1 MGESMLVL
9 QFYLGDVMYVIE
21 CDRVK
26 EVAPMVALKQIPHSP
41 ACVAGLFNYR
51 GTIVPVID
59 LRQYIHDTA
68 CQLRLSTRI
77 ILVEYLRPDKSPGMF
92 AIMAER
98 ITEAVDRPKSAFIA
112 PAIMMEEA
120 PYLGG
125 ILMENDEMIQL
136 IDLNRL
142 GKNLKFLSIFEEME
156 DEFETYVTEGH

>member
-1 MGESMLVL
+1 MLVL

-26 EVAPMVALKQIPHSP
+26 EVAPMVALKHIPHSP

-59 LRQYIHDTA
+59 LRQFIHDSP

-77 ILVEYLRPDKSPGMF
+77 ILVEYLKPDKEPGMF

-98 ITEAVDRPKSAFIA
+98 ITEAVDRPKTAFIA
-112 PAIMMEEA
+112 PGITMQEA

-125 ILMENDEMIQL
+125 ILMENDAMIQL

-142 GKNLKFLSIFEEME
+142 AKSLKFLSMFEDME
-156 DEFETYVTEGH
+156 DEFEAYDAEDY